1 MATHDAVVAGEGD
14 VMIRKMVRLS
24 VWGTEAFRS
33 DVLGELQRLGVLHV
47 EIGHEGLALGD
58 ALRRLKMLCATL
70 QGLLEAL
77 RWDEWELLSD
87 ELLERTAQGLDP
99 DQESTLKGLEQS
111 VEVFRHRLAGLVA
124 ERESYEETFRSLK
137 RMQKEL
143 APFANFFHEALEK
156 KRTVLLF
163 WVPQPAAGHLGTLI
177 KNVWIQRGWWSDR
190 EPLLF
195 HRHLQPGTERD
206 ELFAVSLSTDAE
218 HRVLEEVIHQ
228 EGGARWRPTPAFERV
243 DLPEVLRAIEDG
255 FQWVP
260 RRLSQIQQEMDLVRK
275 EWGVRLGALFTLL
288 SEKSEVK
295 TIENALSIQGPLF
308 HLEGWLPEDRREE
321 TLVVLQRRFPEKLFL
336 FWRQAMEDEWH
347 QVPTAL
353 RNSSLFAPFEIFVN
367 FFSSPRY
374 MGVDPTVLV
383 GIFFPLFAGC
393 IVGDA
398 GYALLLAMVGVFL
411 RRRPEEDGVWR
422 SAGAVAL
429 HVAGWSF
436 AWGVAFGEYFG
447 DVGWRLLGLHPLWV
461 DRAHAVMPLLAFSV
475 VLGGVHVL
483 VGLGIGCFDAL
494 RHHHRHLWME
504 RLGTMLVLVGLGLV
518 VIIFTDVLPET
529 YFPASLVLLGGGL
542 VLILVGGGMG
552 GMVEGVEAVGNVL
565 SYVRIAAIGVSSAIL
580 ASVASTFVDLLGV
593 SFLGLFMA
601 LSIHALNIVL
611 AVFESGLH
619 AARLHYVEFFSKFFT
634 GGGKEY
640 APFRKRRET
649 LWKKHS

>member
-1 MATHDAVVAGEGD
+1 
-14 VMIRKMVRLS
+14 MIRKMVRLS
-24 VWGTEAFRS
+24 VWGTETSRS
-33 DVLGELQRLGVLHV
+33 AVLEELQRLGVLHV
-47 EIGHEGLALGD
+47 EVSHEGVLLGD

-77 RWDEWELLSD
+77 RWDQWELLSD
-87 ELLERTAQGLDP
+87 ETLERTAQGLDL
-99 DQESTLKGLEQS
+99 DQESTLVGLEQS
-111 VEVFRHRLAGLVA
+111 VEVFRNRLAGLVA
-124 ERESYEETFRSLK
+124 ERESYEETLRSLK
-137 RMQKEL
+137 RMQREL
-143 APFANFFHEALEK
+143 VPFANFFREALSK
-156 KRTVLLF
+156 KETVLLF
-163 WVPQPAAGHLGTLI
+163 WIPQASAGHMGTLI
-177 KNVWIQRGWWSDR
+177 KNAWSQRGELHDGDR
-190 EPLLF
+190 FRF

-206 ELFAVSLSTDAE
+206 ELFAVSLPLESDNGF
-218 HRVLEEVIHQ
+218 LEELVQ
-228 EGGARWRPTPAFERV
+228 REGGARWRPTPAFERES
-243 DLPEVLRAIEDG
+243 LPEVLRAMEDG

-260 RRLSQIQQEMDLVRK
+260 QRLSQIQQEMDQVRD
-275 EWGVRLGALFTLL
+275 EWGGRLGALFTLL
-288 SEKSEVK
+288 SERTEVK
-295 TIENALSIQGPLF
+295 TIENALSAQGTLF

-321 TLVVLQRRFPEKLFL
+321 TVAVLQRQFPGKLFL
-336 FWRQAMEDEWH
+336 FWRQALEDEWH

-353 RNSSLFAPFEIFVN
+353 QNSSIFSPFEIFVN

-398 GYALLLAMVGVFL
+398 GYAILLALAGLFL
-411 RRRPEEDGVWR
+411 LRRPERGGMGR
-422 SAGAVAL
+422 AVGSIAL

-447 DVGWRLLGLHPLWV
+447 DVGLRLFGLHPLWV

-504 RLGTMLVLVGLGLV
+504 RLGTMLLILGLASTV
-518 VIIFTDVLPET
+518 AIFIGVLSEA
-529 YFPASLVLLGGGL
+529 YFAGPMALLGGGV

-565 SYVRIAAIGVSSAIL
+565 SYVRIAAIGISSAIL
-580 ASVASTFVDLLGV
+580 AAVASTFVDLLGV
-593 SFLGLFMA
+593 SVLGLFMA
-601 LSIHALNIVL
+601 LMIHALNIVL
-611 AVFESGLH
+611 AIFESGLH

-649 LWKKHS
+649 LWRRHS